1 VPAVGE
7 IVAAVVL
14 GHQPTIML
22 PEEQRVRLGGGR
34 DTTLATGFRSVR
46 ARMDAVGADTLL
58 IVDTH
63 WFSTFE
69 HVLAGQAH
77 HRGVYTSEEVPRVI
91 CDLEFDYP
99 GAPELAELVHT
110 VAKERGVPTTNVTTP
125 HFPYHY
131 PTINLVQWLHRGE
144 QVLSTG
150 ICQTAEPDDF
160 LAYGAVI
167 ADAIARSDQRV
178 ALIGSGG
185 MSHRFWPLRELGEHL
200 GYAATGVISD
210 AARAMDLRIINLW
223 TRGDHAAVI
232 DLYPEF
238 RVLSP
243 EGRFGHYLI
252 PVGALGGRACRI
264 PGAQLSEY
272 ENSVGTGQVH
282 VWFEVEESA
291 MRSEAP

>member
-1 VPAVGE
+1 MGE
-7 IVAAVVL
+7 IVAAAVL

-22 PEEQRVRLGGGR
+22 SEEQRVRMGGGR
-34 DTTLATGFRSVR
+34 DTTLATGFAA
-46 ARMDAVGADTLL
+46 ARERLDAVGADTLL

-63 WFSTFE
+63 WFTTFE
-69 HVLAGQAH
+69 HVLAGQPH

-99 GAPELAELVHT
+99 GAPELAELVHAA
-110 VAKERGVPTTNVTTP
+110 AKECGVPTTNVTTP

-131 PTINLVQWLHRGE
+131 PTINLVHWLHRGE

-160 LAYGAVI
+160 LAYGAVL
-167 ADAIARSDQRV
+167 AQAIDRSDRRV

-185 MSHRFWPLRELGEHL
+185 MSHRFWPLGALGEHL
-200 GYAATGVISD
+200 GYDASGVISED
-210 AARAMDLRIINLW
+210 ARAIDLRIIDLW

-232 DLYPEF
+232 DLYPEL
-238 RVLSP
+238 RALSP

-252 PVGALGGRACRI
+252 PVGALGGRACRA
-264 PGAQLSEY
+264 PGVQLSEY

-282 VWFEVEESA
+282 VWFDLDVKE
-291 MRSEAP
+291 RS